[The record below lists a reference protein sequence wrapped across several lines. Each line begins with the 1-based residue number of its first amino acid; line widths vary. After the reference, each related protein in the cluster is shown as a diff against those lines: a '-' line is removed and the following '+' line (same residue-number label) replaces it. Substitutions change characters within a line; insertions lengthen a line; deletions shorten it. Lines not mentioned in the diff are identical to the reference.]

1 MAQITK
7 LFTKGLDT
15 DTAPHL
21 QEKESYSSAM
31 NVHFSLGSLLGVND
45 GTGTNMSGY
54 NIGGD
59 LGVLEP
65 FAGNTDW
72 SALFFTLGVTG
83 YNQTGSKCIGY
94 AVDDTESISNDTRF
108 FYLFIY
114 TPTYTVY
121 PPPPTPS
128 YVVQENSWIVKVAIK
143 YDSTNKVNTIS
154 IADSSILLD
163 SNWIIPSATN
173 ALGFE
178 PDYFISARTSGTQL
192 IWTDG
197 HNAVRYVDVNK
208 DYNANN
214 PTLEELSLITEPGV
228 VPLIADRGSDSTKAT
243 AIQFRAVQFTYRVIN
258 EDGFVSV
265 LSPFS
270 LTSLPARQEDFELD
284 PFADNVVT
292 ISLSKDQKI
301 PENWKKID
309 FVMRY
314 LDTNTF
320 DVIRTFDKNDS
331 TSREYDFGMGPVYY
345 TDAQLVYE
353 HNNSLFLIPYI
364 TLQNYDGSVILETLD
379 PAYCAKAFDSIPITS
394 QSLEFTSNRL
404 FLANNIEGYDT
415 PDTAI
420 DVTLTQNT
428 ATTEFSKS
436 MYSLAPYLL
445 AIREDAT
452 GVWYG
457 AVVTR
462 NYGNGKNYAFPLAS
476 QGIVFDALQGGGNYY
491 PTGLKTT
498 NNTYITLPQTI
509 SEDNLIELDES
520 LDFQPLNVETTS
532 GPGPA
537 IPSIL
542 RRRIAI
548 IQELNPY
555 WGGKSIGL
563 GYTPN
568 NICVPLSKSSSIA
581 LPSCLVLSESTY
593 SDNNLTS
600 RKSAFLPSSTYS
612 YGATFYDEALR
623 KSGNKYIGDISIG
636 SYNPDTKTLVETI
649 DVNVTGVQPAGSVP
663 SWAKYYSI
671 NLTNNN
677 KASSFLQFVPD
688 IIRYAYK
695 SADGTLAYNIDEA
708 NPEGNYYGVAIPLN
722 SLYKRNQGY
731 TYKQGDLC
739 QFEVYDYE
747 TSTSSGSYTFPVLE
761 SIDGYVIVNSPKST
775 FNNIISYQGKK
786 VQYTANTGASSV
798 NAYINDFSDDPSI
811 VTNPKV
817 GDVFLTK
824 ASPTGV
830 WAGHPY
836 TFAVYS
842 TGGVWNFT
850 AYNTADIVYSYGE
863 YTSIPGYIQQVAG
876 VWNFITAPSIIYYA
890 YAPAAL
896 NQQVFICT
904 LYTPKTVQ
912 KSFFEVAFFGEVS
925 SGSLLA
931 PYNGLLAKL
940 YGDTYIQGSNA
951 DGGAFNVVSETNNE
965 VRYKYWIE
973 NGGRITPTDT
983 VGQKGLTNQIRWSN
997 VKIPNSSVNGLASFD
1012 ALDVADVDSN
1022 AGPITSIILS
1032 SKEANLASRLVILCN
1047 SGSFIGLIG
1056 QAQIYSQ
1063 DQTTAF
1069 LSSAPVIGTIQPITG
1084 QWGCIS
1090 PQGVISYK
1098 GMVFWADA
1106 LNREIIQ
1113 LAGDGATPISQQKAG
1128 FLWNQVFRNL
1138 PFNDSTN
1145 SAKNIKLGINPY
1157 TSEIFVTCPNPNLT
1171 AAVFP
1176 ANSGENRLNQYIPNK
1191 NVSYT
1196 YNYQLNRWVGAY
1208 ESNPDQWIRVG
1219 DDVFSIGYQYGLQ
1232 VGLNLYKEFDA
1243 TPGHFNQLINPK
1255 CYISFPVSEGYPA
1268 TIEPLSVILMGQLLT
1283 DSTVVYAR
1291 DSSTT
1296 VNNNLTQVTSWNDS
1310 NYSTREGEKFAP
1322 VLRNRLSNN
1331 AGQSQVLTVSP
1342 LVTGSGYLTAPLV
1355 TIGPPAVA
1363 GGTQATAIAVLTGGS
1378 VTSYIITNPGT
1389 GYTSVPSISVAPPPT
1404 GVTAT
1409 ATLTVG
1415 VATTNT
1421 FDYQG
1426 IKGDRIRSKTPWV
1439 QVTFPAEQQI
1449 NFQGVRVEV
1458 KPSSGH

>member
-21 QEKESYSSAM
+21 QDKESYSSAM

-72 SALFFTLGVTG
+72 SALFFTLGLTG

-114 TPTYTVY
+114 TPTYTVH
-121 PPPPTPS
+121 PPPPDPS

-143 YDSTNKVNTIS
+143 YDNTNKVNTIS

-228 VPLIADRGSDSTKAT
+228 VPLIADRGSDSTKSASL
-243 AIQFRAVQFTYRVIN
+243 QFKAVQFMYRILN
-258 EDGFVSV
+258 EDGFISV

-270 LTSLPARQEDFELD
+270 ITSLPARQEEVEVD
-284 PFADNVVT
+284 PFFGNIIT

-301 PENWKKID
+301 PGNWKKVD

-320 DVIRTFDKNDS
+320 DVIRTFDKYDT
-331 TSREYDFGMGPVYY
+331 TSREYNFGMGPVYY

-353 HNNSLFLIPYI
+353 HNTSVFAVPYI
-364 TLQNYDGSVILETLD
+364 TLQDYDGSIIVETLD

-404 FLANNIEGYDT
+404 FLANNLEGYDT
-415 PDTAI
+415 PATPI
-420 DVTLTQNT
+420 DVILTQNT
-428 ATTEFSKS
+428 ATTSFSKI
-436 MYSLAPYLL
+436 MYSLTPYLV
-445 AIREDAT
+445 AIREDLT
-452 GVWYG
+452 GFWY
-457 AVVTR
+457 AAIVTR
-462 NYGNGKNYAFPLAS
+462 NYGNGKNYAFPLSS
-476 QGIVFDALQGGGNYY
+476 QNIVFDAFQGGGSYNLV
-491 PTGLKTT
+491 GLKSTDYT
-498 NNTYITLPQTI
+498 FISLPQTI
-509 SEDNLIELDES
+509 SEDSLIELSES
-520 LDFQPLNVETTS
+520 ENFDPLRVSSPS
-532 GPGPA
+532 GGQRDA
-537 IPSIL
+537 
-542 RRRIAI
+542 RVRII
-548 IQELNPY
+548 SELNEH
-555 WGGKSIGL
+555 WGQKSL
-563 GYTPN
+563 YSSLFVN
-568 NICVPLSKSSSIA
+568 NICVPLYNIGVFGFTITPNMCKVFS
-581 LPSCLVLSESTY
+581 PSGYL
-593 SDNNLTS
+593 NNTLNS
-600 RKSAFLPSSTYS
+600 RKAAFLPSSTYS
-612 YGATFYDEALR
+612 YGVTFYDEALR

-636 SYNPDTKTLVETI
+636 SYNASTKTLVEDI
-649 DVNVTGVQPAGSVP
+649 DVNVTGVQPSGSVP

-688 IIRYAYK
+688 IIRFAYK
-695 SADGTLAYNIDEA
+695 SSAGIIVYDQDDA
-708 NPEGNYYGVAIPLN
+708 NPIGDYYGVAIPLT
-722 SLYKRNQGY
+722 SLSDRSQGY
-731 TYKQGDLC
+731 AYTEGDLC
-739 QFEVYDYE
+739 QFEIYDYN
-747 TSTSSGSYTFPVLE
+747 TSTYNGSYTLPVIT
-761 SIDGYVIVNSPKST
+761 SIDGYIIVNSPKSN
-775 FNNIISYQGKK
+775 FNNYISYQGKK
-786 VQYTANTGASSV
+786 VQYTSASGSTVNTFV
-798 NAYINDFSDDPSI
+798 NDFLNDPALI
-811 VTNPKV
+811 TNPKV
-817 GDVFLTK
+817 GDVFLIGN
-824 ASPTGV
+824 APVGV
-830 WAGHPY
+830 WAGHPN
-836 TFAVYS
+836 TFVVYS
-842 TGGVWNFT
+842 NAGTWDFSSYAVPYT
-850 AYNTADIVYSYGE
+850 IVYSYGE
-863 YTSIPGYIQQVAG
+863 YSGTAQYLAFSAG
-876 VWNFITAPSIIYYA
+876 TWSNSGSPAVQYYA
-890 YAPAAL
+890 YAPAQL

-912 KSFFEVAFFGEVS
+912 RSFYEVAFFGEVS

-931 PYNGLLAKL
+931 PYNGFSAKL
-940 YGDTYIQGSNA
+940 YGDTYIQGSNSE
-951 DGGAFNVVSETNNE
+951 GGAFNVVSKTNNE
-965 VRYKYWIE
+965 NRYNYWIE
-973 NGGRITPTDT
+973 NGGRIAPADT

-1056 QAQIYSQ
+1056 QSQIYSQ
-1063 DQTTAF
+1063 DQSTAF
-1069 LSSAPVIGTIQPITG
+1069 LSSAPVLGTIQPITG

-1138 PFNDSTN
+1138 PFNEDAN

-1157 TSEIFVTCPNPNLT
+1157 TSEIFVTCPNPGLT

-1219 DDVFSIGYQYGLQ
+1219 DDVFSIGYHYGLQ

-1243 TPGHFNQLINPK
+1243 APGHFNQLINPK

-1296 VNNNLTQVTSWNDS
+1296 VNNNLTQVTYWNDS
-1310 NYSTREGEKFAP
+1310 NYATREGEKFAP

-1331 AGQSQVLTVSP
+1331 ANQSQVLTISP
-1342 LVTGSGYLTAPLV
+1342 LVTGSGYLIEPLV

-1389 GYTSVPSISVAPPPT
+1389 GYTSVPSIIVAPPPT

-1415 VATTNT
+1415 VAAKNT
-1421 FDYQG
+1421 YDYQG

-1439 QVTFPAEQQI
+1439 QVNFPAEQQI

>member
-45 GTGTNMSGY
+45 GQSGNMSGY

-72 SALFFTLGVTG
+72 TTLFSTLGVTG
-83 YNQTGSKCIGY
+83 YNQNGAKCIGY
-94 AVDDTESISNDTRF
+94 AVDDTESISNNTRF

-114 TPTYTVY
+114 TPAFSTTL
-121 PPPPTPS
+121 
-128 YVVQENSWIVKVAIK
+128 ENSWIIKVAIK
-143 YDSTNKVNTIS
+143 YNATTKVNTIS
-154 IADSSILLD
+154 IADSSILL
-163 SNWIIPSATN
+163 SGFWV
-173 ALGFE
+173 LGPASDNLAFQPE
-178 PDYFISARTSGTQL
+178 YFVSARTSGSQL
-192 IWTDG
+192 IFTDG
-197 HNAVRYVDVNK
+197 HNPVRYVDVNK
-208 DYNANN
+208 DYLTNN
-214 PTLEELSLITEPGV
+214 PTLNELSLITEPGV
-228 VPLIADRGSDSTKAT
+228 VPLIAGRGSDSTKAT
-243 AIQFRAVQFTYRVIN
+243 VIQFRAVQFTYRVTN

-284 PFADNVVT
+284 PFSNNVVT

-320 DVIRTFDKNDS
+320 DVIRTFDKYDT
-331 TSREYDFGMGPVYY
+331 TSREYNFGMGPVYY

-353 HNNSLFLIPYI
+353 HNNSVFLVPYI

-404 FLANNIEGYDT
+404 FLANNLEGYDT

-420 DVTLTQNT
+420 DVTITQNT
-428 ATTEFSKS
+428 STTEFSKS

-445 AIREDAT
+445 AIREDGT
-452 GVWYG
+452 GIWYG

-462 NYGNGKNYAFPLAS
+462 NYGNGKNYAFPLSS
-476 QGIVFDALQGGGNYY
+476 QGIVFDASQGSGNYY

-498 NNTYITLPQTI
+498 SNTYITLPQTI
-509 SEDNLIELDES
+509 SEDNLIELEES
-520 LDFQPLNVETTS
+520 SDFQPLLVETTS
-532 GPGPA
+532 GPGPI
-537 IPSIL
+537 IPAVLKI
-542 RRRIAI
+542 RVAI
-548 IQELNPY
+548 IQELNPS
-555 WGGKSIGL
+555 WGGKSVGL
-563 GYTPN
+563 GYNPN
-568 NICVPLSKSSSIA
+568 NICVPLSKSSSIS

-593 SDNNLTS
+593 SDNNLTA

-649 DVNVTGVQPAGSVP
+649 DVDVTGVQPTGSVP

-688 IIRYAYK
+688 VIRFAYK
-695 SADGTLAYNIDEA
+695 SADGILVYNIDEA

-739 QFEVYDYE
+739 QFEIYDYE
-747 TSTSSGSYTFPVLE
+747 TSTSSGSYTFPVIE
-761 SIDGYVIVNSPKST
+761 SIDGYAIVNSPKST
-775 FNNIISYQGKK
+775 FSNLISYQGKK
-786 VQYTANTGASSV
+786 IQYTANTGASSV

-824 ASPTGV
+824 SSPTGA

-842 TGGVWNFT
+842 TGGVWNFS

-863 YTSIPGYIQQVAG
+863 YTSTPGYIQQVAG
-876 VWNFITAPSIIYYA
+876 VWNFISAPSIIYYT

-912 KSFFEVAFFGEVS
+912 KSFYEVAFFGEVS
-925 SGSLLA
+925 GGSLLA
-931 PYNGLLAKL
+931 PYNGLQAKL

-973 NGGRITPTDT
+973 NGGRIAPIDT

-1063 DQTTAF
+1063 DQSTAF
-1069 LSSAPVIGTIQPITG
+1069 LSSAPVLGTIQPITG

-1138 PFNDSTN
+1138 PFDESAI
-1145 SAKNIKLGINPY
+1145 SAKNIKIGINPY
-1157 TSEIFVTCPNPNLT
+1157 TSEVFITCPVPNIT
-1171 AAVFP
+1171 PTQFP
-1176 ANSGENRLNQYIPNK
+1176 ADCGENRLNQYIGDK
-1191 NVSYT
+1191 KVSYV

-1208 ESNPDQWIRVG
+1208 EDNPDQWIRVG
-1219 DDVFSIGYQYGLQ
+1219 DDVFTVGSQYLNN
-1232 VGLNLYKEFDA
+1232 GLNLYKEFDS
-1243 TPGHFNQLINPK
+1243 TPGDFNQSANPS
-1255 CYISFPVSEGYPA
+1255 CYISFPISEGYPA
-1268 TIEPLSVILMGQLLT
+1268 TIEPLSVILMGQLT
-1283 DSTVVYAR
+1283 TTKTVVYAR
-1291 DSSTT
+1291 DSSTS
-1296 VNNNLTQVTSWNDS
+1296 VNNNLTQVTCWNDS
-1310 NYSTREGEKFAP
+1310 NYATREGEKFAP

-1331 AGQSQVLTVSP
+1331 ANQSQVLSISP
-1342 LVTGSGYLTAPLV
+1342 ISLGSGYLTAPLV
-1355 TIGPPAVA
+1355 TIGPPDVA
-1363 GGTQATAIAVLTGGS
+1363 GGTQAVAVSIINTAGEVIGYT
-1378 VTSYIITNPGT
+1378 ITNPGT
-1389 GYTSVPSISVAPPPT
+1389 GYTLTPAISVGVPPSGGTQATASIS
-1404 GVTAT
+1404 
-1409 ATLTVG
+1409 VG
-1415 VATTNT
+1415 VATNNT
-1421 FDYQG
+1421 YDYQG

-1449 NFQGVRVEV
+1449 NFQGARFEV